1 VIITPTL
8 RLLIRWMEQAEDL
21 DRQAKE
27 ASGVERERLFAAA
40 TVTHQCV
47 RDFWNT
53 VADEFLE
60 LSQIFLPD
68 PQTLEQTRKEL
79 EKATGRGSPHE

>member
-1 VIITPTL
+1 LT
-8 RLLIRWMEQAEDL
+8 
-21 DRQAKE
+21 DRQKKPAE
-27 ASGVERERLFAAA
+27 FERERLFAAA

-60 LSQIFLPD
+60 LSEIFLPD

-79 EKATGRGSPHE
+79 EKVTAGKSA